1 MEIIELIKVII
12 LGIVEG
18 ITEWLPISSTGHMI
32 LVDEF
37 IKLNVSADFLEM
49 FLVVIQ
55 LGAILAVVV
64 LYWKKLIPFDYKNRW
79 RIKKD
84 TFSMWFK
91 IIFACLPAAVVGL
104 LFDDQLNELFYN
116 PLTVAIAL
124 IVFGVLFI
132 FIENYNKGKETKINS
147 LSEITYNTALI
158 IGIFQLIAA
167 VFPGTSRSGATIVGA
182 LLIGVSRTVAAE
194 FTFFLAIPVM
204 FGASLLKLVKF
215 GFAFTTAE
223 LLLLVKWLNKK
234 EIMERSYGE
243 LMENVV
249 STRKGLLAEGFEGKH
264 IALIGTSSV
273 EWMESYL
280 GIITGCTTAVPLDAA
295 LPCEDLIDLLN
306 RSDSAALFL
315 SPKLRPYLDAFLEN
329 CPKLQKVWML
339 QEEVED
345 APAKVYG
352 IGELRN
358 AGKSASADSVC
369 PDAEDIA
376 TIIFTSGT
384 TGKSKGVML
393 TQNNL
398 ASNVEAVKITAEAG
412 TAVLSVLPIH
422 HAFCLVMDWLKG
434 FSLGATLCINDSLL
448 HMVRNMSIFK
458 PDIMLMVP
466 MMIETIYKRL
476 AAADP
481 SIPKAVLAEKVFG
494 GKLRIIFTGGA
505 HLDPY
510 YIDRFA
516 EYGVEVLEGY
526 GMSECSPVISNNTLE
541 NNKKGSIGKPLENAE
556 IRFENGEILVKG
568 SSVMKGYYQ
577 MPDETAETLKDGWL
591 HTGDKGYMDEDG
603 YLFINGRVKNLII
616 LSNGENVSPEEIENK
631 LALNPLVGEV
641 IVTGEDNGLTARIY
655 PEQAVVEAKALDAE
669 AIQTQLQAFLD
680 EYNRNQPT
688 YRRITGLV
696 VRKNPFIRNTTK
708 KIRRQDVLIDEP
720 LE

>member
-1 MEIIELIKVII
+1 MLIRNI
-12 LGIVEG
+12 LE
-18 ITEWLPISSTGHMI
+18 ESAHKF
-32 LVDEF
+32 DE
-37 IKLNVSADFLEM
+37 
-49 FLVVIQ
+49 
-55 LGAILAVVV
+55 
-64 LYWKKLIPFDYKNRW
+64 
-79 RIKKD
+79 
-84 TFSMWFK
+84 
-91 IIFACLPAAVVGL
+91 
-104 LFDDQLNELFYN
+104 
-116 PLTVAIAL
+116 
-124 IVFGVLFI
+124 
-132 FIENYNKGKETKINS
+132 
-147 LSEITYNTALI
+147 
-158 IGIFQLIAA
+158 
-167 VFPGTSRSGATIVGA
+167 
-182 LLIGVSRTVAAE
+182 
-194 FTFFLAIPVM
+194 
-204 FGASLLKLVKF
+204 VK
-215 GFAFTTAE
+215 A
-223 LLLLVKWLNKK
+223 VKWLNKK

-273 EWMESYL
+273 EWIESYL
-280 GIITGCTTAVPLDAA
+280 GIITGCITAVPLDAA

-306 RSDSAALFL
+306 RSDSVALFL
-315 SPKLRPYLDAFLEN
+315 SPKLKPYLDAFLAN

-358 AGKSASADSVC
+358 AGKS
-369 PDAEDIA
+369 
-376 TIIFTSGT
+376 
-384 TGKSKGVML
+384 KGVML

-398 ASNVEAVKITAEAG
+398 ASNVEAVKISAEPG
-412 TAVLSVLPIH
+412 TAMLSVLPIH

-476 AAADP
+476 TAADP
-481 SIPKAVLAEKVFG
+481 SISKTVLAEKVFG

-526 GMSECSPVISNNTLE
+526 GMSECSPVISNNT
-541 NNKKGSIGKPLENAE
+541 LENAE

-631 LALNPLVGEV
+631 LALNPLIGEV

-669 AIQTQLQAFLD
+669 AIQAQLQAFLD

>member
-1 MEIIELIKVII
+1 MLIRNI
-12 LGIVEG
+12 LEESVRKF
-18 ITEWLPISSTGHMI
+18 
-32 LVDEF
+32 DE
-37 IKLNVSADFLEM
+37 
-49 FLVVIQ
+49 
-55 LGAILAVVV
+55 
-64 LYWKKLIPFDYKNRW
+64 
-79 RIKKD
+79 
-84 TFSMWFK
+84 
-91 IIFACLPAAVVGL
+91 
-104 LFDDQLNELFYN
+104 
-116 PLTVAIAL
+116 
-124 IVFGVLFI
+124 
-132 FIENYNKGKETKINS
+132 
-147 LSEITYNTALI
+147 
-158 IGIFQLIAA
+158 
-167 VFPGTSRSGATIVGA
+167 
-182 LLIGVSRTVAAE
+182 
-194 FTFFLAIPVM
+194 
-204 FGASLLKLVKF
+204 VK
-215 GFAFTTAE
+215 A
-223 LLLLVKWLNKK
+223 VKWLKKK

-315 SPKLRPYLDAFLEN
+315 SPKLKPYLDAFLEN

-358 AGKSASADSVC
+358 AGKSASSDSVC

-398 ASNVEAVKITAEAG
+398 ASNVEAVKITAEPG

-458 PDIMLMVP
+458 PEIMLMVP

-591 HTGDKGYMDEDG
+591 HTGDLAYQDEEGYI
-603 YLFINGRVKNLII
+603 FIVDRLKDMII
-616 LSNGENVSPEEIENK
+616 TGGENVYPREVEEALYHHPAVQENAVVGVPDK
-631 LALNPLVGEV
+631 LRG
-641 IVTGEDNGLTARIY
+641 
-655 PEQAVVEAKALDAE
+655 QAVCAYLVLKEGAAATKPQLRRFLMERLASYKVPKYFFFCEQLPKNGTGKVMKTALRE
-669 AIQTQLQAFLD
+669 NAIEDLV
-680 EYNRNQPT
+680 NRQN
-688 YRRITGLV
+688 
-696 VRKNPFIRNTTK
+696 
-708 KIRRQDVLIDEP
+708 
-720 LE
+720 